1 MTTRPSLQFR
11 EATKN
16 DIALILYFVRELAEY
31 ERSEDRVIAT
41 EETLRKSLFGPRPF
55 AHAFIV
61 YQDGDPVAFAIYF
74 FSFSSFYGLPNLYLE
89 DIFVRPA
96 FRGTGLG
103 REAFAYL
110 SRIAIEKG
118 CGRMEWSVLNWNE
131 PAIGF
136 YKELGAEPVRDW
148 TVFHLGR
155 DQMEEIAKSST

>member
-1 MTTRPSLQFR
+1 MTTRPSLQFH
-11 EATKN
+11 EATEN
-16 DIALILYFVRELAEY
+16 DIGLILDFIRELAEY
-31 ERSEDRVIAT
+31 ERSEDRMIAT

-103 REAFAYL
+103 KRVFAHL

-136 YKELGAEPVRDW
+136 YEQLGAEPVRDW
-148 TVFHLGR
+148 AVFHLGR
-155 DQMEEIAKSST
+155 DQMEELAKSSA